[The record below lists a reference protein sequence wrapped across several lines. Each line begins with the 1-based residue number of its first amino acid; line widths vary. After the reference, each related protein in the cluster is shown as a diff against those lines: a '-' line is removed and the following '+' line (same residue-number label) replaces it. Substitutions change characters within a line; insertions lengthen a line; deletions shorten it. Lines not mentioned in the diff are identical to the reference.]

1 MKSVEI
7 RKDGVYLDGEKFF
20 FIGGDF
26 HYFRT
31 LKEGWRRRLE
41 LMRDFGI
48 AVVTTYVLRK
58 MHEPSLSEYYFYRYL
73 DTFFV

>member
-1 MKSVEI
+1 M
-7 RKDGVYLDGEKFF
+7 
-20 FIGGDF
+20 
-26 HYFRT
+26 
-31 LKEGWRRRLE
+31 RRLE

-48 AVVTTYVLRK
+48 AVVTTYELRE